1 MSFELIRSYLTNR
14 KQYVKFKTLESDY
27 MDVKSGVPQ
36 GYILG
41 PLLFSIYINDI
52 VTVSKK
58 FQFLMYADDTT
69 IYFNLEDLS
78 GINVK
83 ENVSNELNK
92 VNSWLSLKK
101 LSLNTDKTK
110 CMTFHTR
117 QKNID
122 QLTFSINGKQIENVK
137 FFKFLGIM
145 FDEHLMITNK
155 LSKVIGILNRLKNI
169 YPQQALLSIY
179 NALFLSHMTY
189 GLLLWGNQVEQVS
202 KLQKKSIRLITDS
215 EYLAH
220 SEPLFKEFELLKIED
235 LYKLKILKFYYNLSY
250 GLLPSY
256 FNCYIDVLNV
266 NTPCEFELRESA
278 RPKIRLP
285 RTRLIFTESCLLY
298 QLIKLINCTQ
308 TNNP

>member
-1 MSFELIRSYLTNR
+1 ME
-14 KQYVKFKTLESDY
+14 
-27 MDVKSGVPQ
+27 
-36 GYILG
+36 
-41 PLLFSIYINDI
+41 
-52 VTVSKK
+52 
-58 FQFLMYADDTT
+58 
-69 IYFNLEDLS
+69 
-78 GINVK
+78 

-92 VNSWLSLKK
+92 VNSWLSLNK

-137 FFKFLGIM
+137 LFKFLGIM
-145 FDEHLMITNK
+145 FDEHLTWKNHITMITNK
-155 LSKVIGILNRLKNI
+155 LSKVIGILNRLKHI

-189 GLLLWGNQVEQVS
+189 GLLLWGNQVVQVS
-202 KLQKKSIRLITDS
+202 KLQKKSIRLITGS

-220 SEPLFKEFELLKIED
+220 SEPLFKELELLKIED

-256 FNCYIDVLNV
+256 FDCYLDVLNV
-266 NTPCEFELRESA
+266 NTPCGYELRQSA

-308 TNNP
+308 TNNPEILEKFHEKTHTYFGFNFNVTRMYLSTYTYECTVPNCFKCGLF